1 MEASGGSGE
10 SGGKREKKRVG
21 GSKTNERKQKANGTI
36 RWEKHSERE
45 RERDKHTSKN
55 GHRIRLE
62 ER

>member
-36 RWEKHSERE
+36 R
-45 RERDKHTSKN
+45 
-55 GHRIRLE
+55 
-62 ER
+62 